1 MKLASLIAVAGIAA
15 AAGAQ
20 TMTYTWTVSD
30 DGNGDGIIEPGES
43 AMLTLSA
50 LMDPDQSAND
60 GGFAGSIY
68 EILGGTNWDTGV
80 VAVHDNLLDALTD
93 DGTLVGNDITNIES
107 FQLPLFFNPFFDA
120 SNPIDIYKITWTPN
134 DYSSRTVEVSDANH
148 QNNDVYTDN
157 FGTSIPYQA
166 VVNGASFR
174 VVPAPASL
182 ALLGLG
188 GLVANR
194 RRR

>member
-1 MKLASLIAVAGIAA
+1 MKIASLIVVAGIAA

-20 TMTYTWTVSD
+20 TMTYNWSVTD
-30 DGNGDGIIEPGES
+30 DGNGDGLIEPGES

-50 LMDPDQSAND
+50 SMDPDQSGTD

-93 DGTLVGNDITNIES
+93 DGTLVGNDVTGIES

-134 DYSSRTVEVSDANH
+134 DYTARSVDVSDANH

-157 FGTSIPYQA
+157 FGTSIPYTA
-166 VVNGASFR
+166 VINGANFQ
-174 VVPAPASL
+174 VVPAPASM

-188 GLVANR
+188 GFVATR